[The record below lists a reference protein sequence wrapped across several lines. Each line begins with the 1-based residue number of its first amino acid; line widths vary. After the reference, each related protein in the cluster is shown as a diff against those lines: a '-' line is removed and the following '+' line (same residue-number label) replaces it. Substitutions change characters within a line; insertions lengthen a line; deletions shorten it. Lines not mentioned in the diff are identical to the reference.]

1 MATVCNLV
9 ITVPLSV
16 SLVLVLEAMARG
28 SAFVTLCSSSSSKHS
43 SCSDELIDDDI
54 DVTSHDTD
62 ASCLLTKTAAGSVE
76 LTSMS
81 GPEKVSLEEE
91 GQIIESENPRSLLV
105 VGEKKIELADLCG
118 MFLGQ
123 RGKYSFIIIV
133 RSVCVC
139 VCVWINS
146 MKLFQTAKLVL
157 TYYVSLFMSS
167 ILVSTIMDVCGF
179 TPRCF
184 RMLLHSTFP
193 FLPRRMN
200 RMSFSRYCLLLWLY
214 LCRVWI

>member
-28 SAFVTLCSSSSSKHS
+28 SAFVTLRSSSSSSSKHS
-43 SCSDELIDDDI
+43 SCSDELIDDIDDI

-76 LTSMS
+76 LMS
-81 GPEKVSLEEE
+81 SPEKVSLEEE
-91 GQIIESENPRSLLV
+91 RQIIESENPRSLLV
-105 VGEKKIELADLCG
+105 VGENKIELADLCG

-139 VCVWINS
+139 LCVCV
-146 MKLFQTAKLVL
+146 
-157 TYYVSLFMSS
+157 
-167 ILVSTIMDVCGF
+167 D
-179 TPRCF
+179 
-184 RMLLHSTFP
+184 
-193 FLPRRMN
+193 
-200 RMSFSRYCLLLWLY
+200 
-214 LCRVWI
+214 

>member
-1 MATVCNLV
+1 MSRMSCYVYCWARRMTVLCLCCSYESGLVLATVCNLV

-139 VCVWINS
+139 VCV
-146 MKLFQTAKLVL
+146 
-157 TYYVSLFMSS
+157 
-167 ILVSTIMDVCGF
+167 CG
-179 TPRCF
+179 
-184 RMLLHSTFP
+184 
-193 FLPRRMN
+193 
-200 RMSFSRYCLLLWLY
+200 
-214 LCRVWI
+214 